1 MHCVDTEGPM
11 SETLLDTFKR
21 VSQVFGLKINATK
34 ANLRNLQSGRS
45 KLVPSKISIEVA
57 EYFSQDNLDFLTSW
71 EEIYS
76 SLDALDELRESL
88 LDDLKNQWKFTFF
101 CVDHVNYTSNPRNKH
116 FGFGEI
122 HRKYFDRIVSK
133 GHSDEIQWHY
143 HPKSISNNP
152 VGLSTNFDN
161 SLSEIHSI
169 LCRRIIDFDFFPTSY
184 RPGFH
189 AEGPDASF
197 FLEQWIPFDYSNQ
210 RYSRNSEKTN
220 YKSFDIASWN
230 RAPQIWN
237 GYHPS
242 RESVQTEGNMKRWVF
257 RCLNIGSRHSN
268 ISNIEV
274 EEAFNQASTS
284 GHAVLA
290 VTNHDYRDMAKDVLY
305 MVKTINSFKVKYP
318 SVQVNFATASEAAR
332 KTLGLDNL
340 TEPIVE
346 ITLEDNLIS
355 IKLLAGELFCI
366 QPYLALL
373 TKNGDYLHD
382 NLSNPIPREWT
393 YLFSADF
400 IELKQ
405 ISIIA
410 IAYVGMNGKSYIW
423 KHKVRL

>member
-1 MHCVDTEGPM
+1 VHCVDTEGPM
-11 SETLLDTFKR
+11 SESIIDTFDR
-21 VSQVFGLKINATK
+21 VSQVFGVRVNANRVNLKD
-34 ANLRNLQSGRS
+34 LQSGRS
-45 KLVPSKISIEVA
+45 DLVPSEISKEVA

-71 EEIYS
+71 DEIYS
-76 SLDALDELRESL
+76 SLDALDELRKSL
-88 LDDLKNQWKFTFF
+88 LDDLKNQWTFTFF

-122 HRKYFDRIVSK
+122 HKKYLDRIESK
-133 GHSDEIQWHY
+133 CHSDEIQWHY

-152 VGLSTNFDN
+152 IGLGTNFDN

-169 LCRRIIDFDFFPTSY
+169 LCRRIIDFEFFPTCY

-189 AEGPDASF
+189 AEGPDTNF

-210 RYSRNSEKTN
+210 RYSSNAENTEK
-220 YKSFDIASWN
+220 KAFRIANWN
-230 RAPQIWN
+230 ISPQIWN

-242 RESVQTEGNMKRWVF
+242 RESIQTEGDMKRWVF
-257 RCLNIGSRHSN
+257 RCLHIGSRHRN
-268 ISNIEV
+268 IGKIEV
-274 EEAFNQASTS
+274 EEAFSQALES

-305 MVKTINSFKVKYP
+305 MVNTINSIKQKYP
-318 SVQVNFATASEAAR
+318 SVQVNFTTASEAAR
-332 KTLGLDNL
+332 KSLGIDNL
-340 TEPIVE
+340 TEPIIE
-346 ITLEDNLIS
+346 IILEDNLIS
-355 IKLLAGELFCI
+355 VKLLAGELFSI

-373 TKNGDYLHD
+373 TNNGDYLHD
-382 NLSNPIPREWT
+382 NFSNPIPGEWT
-393 YLFSADF
+393 YLFSTDF

-423 KHKVRL
+423 KHKV